1 MAEIF
6 FSCQPVFDNDLEQ
19 WGSELLFREG
29 LENKFPSIDEDTAT
43 SRILSANFLACG
55 GKPGDTR
62 YIVSFGES
70 SLVDEI
76 PLSMP
81 PQSLIISITDDCTP
95 KPEVVSKLRI
105 YRTEGY
111 RILMDGQAM
120 VNEWRNYLELVDIF
134 SISMERSKPSE
145 WEEEIEQY
153 SQQVFLARKVEKQ
166 EELVA
171 AQSSGFALFQ
181 GYFFEKPQIKRSEDV
196 APSVMSLL
204 DVYITVNRNPDDIDT
219 LTKIISKD
227 VSLFYKVVASAN
239 ILAKTK
245 ANKISNPRQAVVYL
259 GVQALRR
266 LVSLLIMSNLN
277 HQHAHQLQS
286 VSLTRA
292 TFLSSLNIYGGGA
305 FNKDEAFIVGAFSM
319 LNVMLSKP
327 MADIV
332 GDLDLSNDVKRALIG
347 KEGIYGQLL
356 SLCHDIEHANWNG
369 VVHWCNE
376 MNLNDRAVLK
386 EFEQARSSTAE
397 ITASMQV

>member
-76 PLSMP
+76 PLAMP

-145 WEEEIEQY
+145 WEEAIEQY

-181 GYFFEKPQIKRSEDV
+181 GYFFERPQIKRSEDI
-196 APSVMSLL
+196 AP
-204 DVYITVNRNPDDIDT
+204 
-219 LTKIISKD
+219 
-227 VSLFYKVVASAN
+227 
-239 ILAKTK
+239 
-245 ANKISNPRQAVVYL
+245 Q
-259 GVQALRR
+259 
-266 LVSLLIMSNLN
+266 
-277 HQHAHQLQS
+277 
-286 VSLTRA
+286 
-292 TFLSSLNIYGGGA
+292 
-305 FNKDEAFIVGAFSM
+305 
-319 LNVMLSKP
+319 
-327 MADIV
+327 
-332 GDLDLSNDVKRALIG
+332 
-347 KEGIYGQLL
+347 
-356 SLCHDIEHANWNG
+356 
-369 VVHWCNE
+369 
-376 MNLNDRAVLK
+376 
-386 EFEQARSSTAE
+386 
-397 ITASMQV
+397 

>member
-1 MAEIF
+1 MAEVF
-6 FSCQPVFDNDLEQ
+6 FSCQPIFDNDLQ
-19 WGSELLFREG
+19 HWGSELLFREG

-55 GKPGDTR
+55 GKPDNTR

-70 SLVDEI
+70 SLMDEI

-81 PQSLIISITDDCTP
+81 PQHLIIAVTDECLPTQ
-95 KPEVVSKLRI
+95 EIVSKLRT

-111 RILMDGQAM
+111 RVLMDGKAM
-120 VNEWRNYLELVDIF
+120 TNEWRNHLELVDIF

-145 WEEEIEQY
+145 WEGVVSQY

-166 EELVA
+166 EELAA
-171 AQSSGFALFQ
+171 AQNCGFALFQ
-181 GYFFEKPQIKRSEDV
+181 GYFFEKPQIKRSEDI

-204 DVYITVNRNPDDIDT
+204 DVCIIINRNPDDIDT

-227 VSLFYKVVASAN
+227 VSLLYKVVASAN

-245 ANKISNPRQAVVYL
+245 TNKISNPRQAVVYL

-266 LVSLLIMSNLN
+266 LVSLLIMTNLN

-286 VSLTRA
+286 ASLTRA
-292 TFLSSLNIYGGGA
+292 TFLSMLDTTIRD
-305 FNKDEAFIVGAFSM
+305 FDKDEAFIVGAFSM
-319 LNVMLSKP
+319 LDVMLSKP
-327 MADIV
+327 MEDIV
-332 GDLDLSNDVKRALIG
+332 GELDLSSDVKRALIS
-347 KEGIYGQLL
+347 KEGVYGQFL

-369 VVHWCNE
+369 LVHWCNQLK
-376 MNLNDRAVLK
+376 LNDKAVLK
-386 EFEQARSSTAE
+386 EYEQARSSTAD
-397 ITASMQV
+397 ITSSMQV